1 MRNLSPYVF
10 PYLYKMFD
18 FRLQVFNTV
27 AKRLSFTKA
36 AEELYIT
43 QPAVTKHIHEIESHF
58 KLKLFERNGNKIKL
72 TPAGNTLLQY
82 TEQLF
87 TIYSNL
93 EFELNTFTKRHTG
106 KLRIGASTTVAQ
118 YVLPPVLAA
127 FHKKFPDIQVTL
139 TINNTDQIEQAL
151 INNNIDLGVIEGQ
164 SKNNLFK
171 YTEFVND
178 ELVLVAGINHP
189 LTKKQFIKPEDLLK
203 IPLLLREPGS
213 GTLEVIAHALK
224 PFEIKIAQL
233 QTEMQMGSTESMK
246 LYLLNS
252 DAMAFLSIHS
262 ILKELQNKDCAVVA
276 VKGLKINRN
285 FFFIQQH
292 GEAETLPDLFMK
304 FALRHN
310 LKL

>member
-1 MRNLSPYVF
+1 
-10 PYLYKMFD
+10 MFD

-43 QPAVTKHIHEIESHF
+43 QPAVTKHIHEIENHF

-72 TPAGNTLLQY
+72 TPAGDTLLQH

-87 TIYSNL
+87 AIYSNL
-93 EFELNTFTKRHTG
+93 EFELNTFSKRHAG

-127 FHKKFPDIQVTL
+127 FHKKFKDIQVTL

-151 INNNIDLGVIEGQ
+151 QNKNIDLGVIEGR

-171 YTEFVND
+171 YTEFVKD
-178 ELVLVAGINHP
+178 ELVLVAANKHP
-189 LTKKQFIKPEDLLK
+189 LTKKQFIKPEELLK

-224 PFEIKIAQL
+224 PLGIKISDL

-262 ILKELQNKDCAVVA
+262 ILKELENKDCAVIP
-276 VKGLKINRN
+276 VKGLSIERH
-285 FFFIQQH
+285 FFFIQPH
-292 GEAETLPDLFMK
+292 GEAETLPDVFMK

-310 LKL
+310 FR